1 MSQGTSSSSEE
12 YQGRLSGAGSR
23 ARWSSG
29 CRHRTGISA
38 RQLVKSMVIPVV
50 VMCRKAFS
58 NSKTINC
65 HQASEYTEQLKQDV
79 PRALLRAEAHA

>member
-50 VMCRKAFS
+50 AMCRKAFS
-58 NSKTINC
+58 NSNTNPC
-65 HQASEYTEQLKQDV
+65 HQASESSEQLKQDAL
-79 PRALLRAEAHA
+79 RALL